1 MKKDEKMEI
10 IDKFTMICNQLECTK
25 SLIHVLSLGMQHTET
40 DKIVVS
46 ESLLAAEQ
54 NITTIV
60 EELGEAIQVLIEK
73 AE

>member
-10 IDKFTMICNQLECTK
+10 IDKFTMLCNRLVYTK
-25 SLIHVLSLGMQHTET
+25 SLIHVLSLGIQHSET
-40 DKIVVS
+40 NKIVVS

-60 EELGEAIQVLIEK
+60 EELGDVIQVLIEK
-73 AE
+73 TE